1 MIQDKLKSGSLS
13 KLICIRFT
21 ANQETMKTMNL
32 TPFVLCALLLATS
45 CKSKSKMSDTSI
57 PATDTTIAS
66 QAIINEME
74 PAAAAPVVAVSSK
87 SASQRSSNTG
97 TKASATKT
105 TSATSSGTTSN
116 TTEPAPKTGWSK
128 TAKGAV
134 IGGVVGAGTGAVIN
148 KKNRAA
154 GAVIG
159 GVVGA
164 GAGAVIGNE
173 ADKKD
178 GRH

>member
-1 MIQDKLKSGSLS
+1 MKYIFILSAMFLTTACTNDTKVKGVKDSIEVTPSKAVVPKKANTTTNSSGSGV
-13 KLICIRFT
+13 
-21 ANQETMKTMNL
+21 AET
-32 TPFVLCALLLATS
+32 
-45 CKSKSKMSDTSI
+45 
-57 PATDTTIAS
+57 TT
-66 QAIINEME
+66 
-74 PAAAAPVVAVSSK
+74 
-87 SASQRSSNTG
+87 T
-97 TKASATKT
+97 TKT
-105 TSATSSGTTSN
+105 KS
-116 TTEPAPKTGWSK
+116 GWSK

-134 IGGVVGAGTGAVIN
+134 IGGVVGAGTGAAVN

-173 ADKKD
+173 MDKKD